1 MDESLNFNN
10 MLPTKRPLR
19 DNTNYQQR
27 RIGRYSNVRMMHT
40 STSKIVNC
48 QKSKEATQSQTS
60 VNIITKGALEKRKK
74 LLAIWVKKGTFLTA
88 KYFSK
93 LLILMKNEDVFF
105 EFAYESPDGSHIY
118 IYTHKV

>member
-27 RIGRYSNVRMMHT
+27 KIGRYSNVRMMHT
-40 STSKIVNC
+40 SKSKIVNC

-60 VNIITKGALEKRKK
+60 VNIINP
-74 LLAIWVKKGTFLTA
+74 KKGRNFWRFGL
-88 KYFSK
+88 KRGIS
-93 LLILMKNEDVFF
+93 
-105 EFAYESPDGSHIY
+105 
-118 IYTHKV
+118 